1 MRKQL
6 RGRQSQRGGALVV
19 TAVSLTSLSVLS
31 LSLLSVMLSSSNQ
44 QRVQREKLRAEY
56 VCEAALQ
63 QAVLD
68 LNIGGAGALGSQQ
81 APQTW
86 GDSQF
91 WVDAEAPGAQLRR
104 LTATAVDDRIGA
116 RIELTLER
124 QIDALWR
131 YGAFGDVSLHLDSNA
146 RVDSYDSSLGT
157 TWHDQAINGS
167 GSDQHALLSG
177 DIGSN
182 GSVLMEQNS
191 KVWGDAVCG
200 SSDTTTILG
209 NAVCTGSTAPSSTPM
224 ALPPLVFP
232 FAPNA
237 TNVVVNTTLD
247 IPAGNHAYGDFAA
260 KSNSTVNV
268 TGPATLVFR
277 NFQMRSGSQFLIDT
291 TAGPVK
297 IYVENDFT
305 LGSNTMLRPLN
316 YKPLDVELNLL
327 SDNIINPEVV
337 VELDVVDFN
346 SNAKMYGTIYA
357 PNAAIE
363 VDSNFELF
371 GALIAKSVDLDSNC
385 RIHYDESLALSKGG
399 TAGDYQ
405 VVCWRSLPYTH

>member
-1 MRKQL
+1 MNNQP
-6 RGRQSQRGGALVV
+6 RGRRSQRGGALVV

-44 QRVQREKLRAEY
+44 QRVQREKMRAEY

-68 LNIGGAGALGSQQ
+68 LRIGGDGALGSQL

-86 GDSQF
+86 GGSQF
-91 WVDAEAPGAQLRR
+91 WVDAAVPGPEIRT

-116 RIELTLER
+116 RIELTLAR
-124 QIDALWR
+124 QLDALWR
-131 YGAFGDVSLHLDSNA
+131 YGAFGDLSLIMDSNS
-146 RVDSYDSSLGT
+146 RVDSYNSSLG
-157 TWHDQAINGS
+157 TWHDQAVNGS

-182 GSVLMEQNS
+182 GSVLMKQNS

-200 SSDTTTILG
+200 SGSSTTILG
-209 NAVCTGSTAPSSTPM
+209 NAVCTGSTAPSETPM

-232 FAPNA
+232 FAPSN
-237 TNVVVNTTLD
+237 TNVTVNSTLD

-260 KSNSTVNV
+260 KSNTTINV

-291 TAGPVK
+291 TGGPVK

-305 LGSNTMLRPLN
+305 LGSNTMVRSLN
-316 YKPLDVELNLL
+316 YLPADVEVNLL
-327 SDNIINPEVV
+327 SDNIINPEVMV
-337 VELDVVDFN
+337 DLDVVDFN

-357 PNAAIE
+357 PNAHIE
-363 VDSNFELF
+363 IDSNFELF

-399 TAGDYQ
+399 TLGDYQ